1 MANMTNSRT
10 ALGRTTEASPSAR
23 AATRV
28 AAASS
33 AVLGIG
39 FGVPCAY
46 GIWHLARRGEIATV
60 LGYPTYGKGP
70 FEAVGVPTT
79 VPLMS
84 AFLGVCLGEV
94 ACGWLLWKG
103 RPAGRTV
110 ALWLLPVEGSFWTGF
125 ALPFAPPLGIA
136 RTIAVLRATP
146 DAPARRPGPSA

>member
-1 MANMTNSRT
+1 MASMTNLRT
-10 ALGRTTEASPSAR
+10 AVGRRTVETRPSAR
-23 AATRV
+23 AAPRV

-33 AVLGIG
+33 AVLGFG

-79 VPLMS
+79 VPLMG

-94 ACGWLLWKG
+94 ACGWLLWKE
-103 RPAGRTV
+103 RPAGRRMAT
-110 ALWLLPVEGSFWTGF
+110 WLLPLEASFWIGF

-136 RTIAVLRATP
+136 RTIAVLRSDT
-146 DAPARRPGPSA
+146 

>member
-1 MANMTNSRT
+1 MNGGTIMANMTNWRT
-10 ALGRTTEASPSAR
+10 ALGRRTVEAPRSAR

-33 AVLGIG
+33 GLLGFG

-70 FEAVGVPTT
+70 FEAVGIPTT

-84 AFLGVCLGEV
+84 AFLSVCLGEV
-94 ACGWLLWKG
+94 ACAWLLWKG
-103 RPAGRTV
+103 RPAGRTM
-110 ALWLLPVEGSFWTGF
+110 AMWLLPLETSFWIGF
-125 ALPFAPPLGIA
+125 ALPFGPPLGMA
-136 RTIAVLRATP
+136 RTMAVLRSNT
-146 DAPARRPGPSA
+146 